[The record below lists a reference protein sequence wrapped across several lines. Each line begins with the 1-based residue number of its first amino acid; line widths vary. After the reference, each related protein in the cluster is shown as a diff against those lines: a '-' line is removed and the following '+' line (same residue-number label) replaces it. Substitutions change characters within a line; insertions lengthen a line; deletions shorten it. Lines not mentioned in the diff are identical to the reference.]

1 MEVNNQNDAL
11 NVLVSSVKAAVKRGA
26 FELEEI
32 EVILKAVKMFV
43 PQEVQKVETDIKQEV
58 VDTKEQIKDLS
69 K

>member
-11 NVLVSSVKAAVKRGA
+11 NVLVSSVKAAVKRGT